1 MDAMLQTCSKMF
13 NYILEPELVAPTQ
26 NQSIYDAIS
35 EISPNLDSV
44 ILFAYWTSNLTLTLK
59 FKPILTEEGLC
70 FTFNSLNSGEI
81 FTDEWVFQLKKIDL
95 NFFFQNCGFNFIS
108 ELHLNCWQ
116 CMTIRV
122 QRIGTLKMVINRR
135 NIIHIRI
142 ACLGLISRTLCK
154 YTHKLY

>member
-1 MDAMLQTCSKMF
+1 MLQTCSKMF

-81 FTDEWVFQLKKIDL
+81 FTDE
-95 NFFFQNCGFNFIS
+95 
-108 ELHLNCWQ
+108 
-116 CMTIRV
+116 
-122 QRIGTLKMVINRR
+122 
-135 NIIHIRI
+135 
-142 ACLGLISRTLCK
+142 
-154 YTHKLY
+154 